1 MLIQNGNI
9 AKKKLQMGNIT
20 AATLPSQYQTTE
32 NPAASMGC
40 GDDKVLG
47 YQKILSFFLKAV
59 AIFCYRHIFTPT
71 AAACPLRPHKDFGF
85 IQSQNINVADSFRL
99 VLV

>member
-9 AKKKLQMGNIT
+9 AKKKLQMGHIT

-47 YQKILSFFLKAV
+47 YQKILSFFLKRLLYS
-59 AIFCYRHIFTPT
+59 AIGTSSHLQPQPALSDLTKT
-71 AAACPLRPHKDFGF
+71 L
-85 IQSQNINVADSFRL
+85 DSFNRRT
-99 VLV
+99 